1 MIYHVLPE
9 LEPLSASRGGAL
21 AHTVANILRLD
32 KSRIAVCPDV
42 DDTWGFRPDRV
53 IVVPELRVYARIRG
67 RRFIPIFILAPILR
81 RAYRIMLSRLTPRDI
96 VWFHNRPAFAAA
108 LGLTIRSIGA
118 KVVCHLHDG
127 NDVLASQLA
136 FKRFAPDATIFVSD
150 YLRRYWLK
158 LIPSLASTH
167 VVHNGVDETVFF
179 PRESYERL
187 HRDRPVVLFVGRL
200 HPEKGVHVL
209 LNALSILRERGIS
222 VSGRI
227 IGSSFSG
234 DSRPSRYIA
243 DLLKSSPPN
252 VTFGGFR
259 SARQI
264 AEEYRGADI
273 LCCPSI
279 WQEPFGKVNIEAM
292 ACALPVVAS
301 CVGGIP
307 EIAERGGI
315 ALVPPDSPM
324 ELADALQTLIL
335 NVDLRLKLADEG
347 LSSVRRSFTW
357 RSVLNRY
364 DSIVDQIYS
373 HSYEG

>member
-1 MIYHVLPE
+1 M
-9 LEPLSASRGGAL
+9 
-21 AHTVANILRLD
+21 
-32 KSRIAVCPDV
+32 
-42 DDTWGFRPDRV
+42 
-53 IVVPELRVYARIRG
+53 
-67 RRFIPIFILAPILR
+67 
-81 RAYRIMLSRLTPRDI
+81 
-96 VWFHNRPAFAAA
+96 
-108 LGLTIRSIGA
+108 
-118 KVVCHLHDG
+118 VCHLHDG